1 MRVGAKRSMSNPDT
15 SPSDNP
21 VRYGDAID
29 DEASI
34 DLWDIATAIGEEKKF
49 IVLLTGLIVAITAA
63 VSLLMT
69 PQFAAKATFIVPAP
83 AAGGSAA
90 QALANLGGLMGSGG
104 AAGLLGGGKSPDE
117 MYMEFLKQQSI
128 ANSLIEQF
136 GLLKRWEK
144 TSLSKTRA
152 ELKERTLITSNK
164 KAGLISVQVTDP
176 DPAFAAELANAYVA
190 ALKSTLRNFAAGEA
204 RQRQQYYEDQLIRAK
219 IELKKTTDYREMKVR
234 ESVLAVMMNQFE
246 VATLDAAR
254 ESVIQVAEAA
264 TPPEQRAKPK
274 RTIMVFIAG
283 VAGLFLSVVIAL
295 LRRKWRAIK
304 ENPEDQGHLSSLRA
318 AWRWSSR
325 RN

>member
-1 MRVGAKRSMSNPDT
+1 MSNHDT
-15 SPSDNP
+15 NPGTNLGDNP
-21 VRYGDAID
+21 TRYGDAID

-49 IVLLTGLIVAITAA
+49 IILLTSLIVAITAA

-69 PQFAAKATFIVPAP
+69 PQFAAKATFIVPSP

-90 QALANLGGLMGSGG
+90 QALANLGGMMGSGG
-104 AAGLLGGGKSPDE
+104 AASLLGGKSPDE

-128 ANSLIEQF
+128 TNSLIEQF
-136 GLLKRWEK
+136 GLQKRWGK
-144 TSLSKTRA
+144 NSLSQTRDQLKTI
-152 ELKERTLITSNK
+152 TLIASNK
-164 KAGLISVQVTDP
+164 KAGLMSVQVTDP

-190 ALKSTLRNFAAGEA
+190 ALKSTLRNFAVGEA

-264 TPPEQRAKPK
+264 MPPEQRVTPK
-274 RTIMVFIAG
+274 RTRMVQVAG
-283 VAGLFLSVVIAL
+283 AAGLFLSIVLAL

-304 ENPEDQGHLSSLRA
+304 EDPEDQGHLSSLKA
-318 AWRWSSR
+318 AWRWGAGR
-325 RN
+325 K